1 MALAKPKNV
10 EITYQLNDNG
20 DVLIRIKPN
29 KAQFD
34 RVYEEKHG
42 GDLMSRMFRNNQES
56 TNKNLEIHSI
66 YFYIPNSQ
74 VESSYTQFIYFD
86 GNEEMQRKYQGVS
99 MNQKYIFFWNLGNIW
114 KLSLETQKIHKMSLY
129 ISEEETETYIKNVRC
144 GSNENIVSIIVR

>member
-1 MALAKPKNV
+1 LALAKPKNV

-66 YFYIPNSQ
+66 YFYIPNPQ